1 VVSEPEIK
9 AGHETTDANPR
20 LILWV
25 AAGMIVSAIVIHIAV
40 GMYEYGLGR
49 WYSSPLPASRI
60 TVPRQTVPPPQLQT
74 SPSLDWEEYRSASE
88 AQLRTYGWV
97 NRDAGTI
104 RIPIERAMELTAQR
118 GLPARAPT
126 PAPTKKEVTP

>member
-1 VVSEPEIK
+1 MSEPETK
-9 AGHETTDANPR
+9 AGHETTDASPR

-25 AAGMIVSAIVIHIAV
+25 AAGMVVSAIVIHVAV
-40 GMYEYGLGR
+40 GFFEYALGR
-49 WYSSPLPASRI
+49 WDHSP
-60 TVPRQTVPPPQLQT
+60 VPVTRMTAPREEVPPPRLQT

-97 NRDAGTI
+97 NRNAGTI
-104 RIPIERAMELTAQR
+104 RMPIERAMELTAQR

-126 PAPTKKEVTP
+126 PAPAKKEGTP